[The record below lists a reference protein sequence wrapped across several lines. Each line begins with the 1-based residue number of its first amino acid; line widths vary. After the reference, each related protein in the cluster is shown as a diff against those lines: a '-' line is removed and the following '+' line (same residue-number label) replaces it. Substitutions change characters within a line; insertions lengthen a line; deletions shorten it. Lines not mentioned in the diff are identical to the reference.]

1 MSGFTFFAKPPA
13 QQPAGDSSQ
22 GDASVKLTEL
32 LEFVKSAV
40 GSMQTQVDSL
50 GSRMD
55 QVVSEFGARPVDPPT
70 KPDNE
75 PPVSKLQG
83 MSDED
88 LEQLS
93 RKDLLA
99 LQQQELTNVVTSAMK
114 DLLTPVHERLNGM
127 EQTTHQTRAQTEL
140 EKFVNAAVDGKPKY
154 PDWKDHFPS
163 MKEILSKTKGISI
176 FDAYTMAKAR
186 LKESD
191 PNKFA
196 EIEEK
201 HFPKTP
207 ASTPFSYGGQQ
218 TVSYSAPTKET
229 NMSLDDAMEATA
241 REFSE
246 LHGPM
251 PDLN

>member
-1 MSGFTFFAKPPA
+1 MSGFNFFGKPPA
-13 QQPAGDSSQ
+13 QQSAGDTNQNS
-22 GDASVKLTEL
+22 ASVKLDEL
-32 LEFVKSAV
+32 LTFVKSAV

-50 GSRMD
+50 GSRID
-55 QVVSEFGARPVDPPT
+55 QVVSEFGGRKVEPPT
-70 KPDNE
+70 KPEDE
-75 PPVSKLQG
+75 PQVSKLQS
-83 MSDED
+83 MSDEE

-93 RKDLLA
+93 RKELLA
-99 LQQQELTNVVTSAMK
+99 LQQQELTNVVTGAMK
-114 DLLTPVHERLNGM
+114 DLLTPVQERLNGM
-127 EQTTHQTRAQTEL
+127 EQTTYQTKAQTEF

-154 PDWKDHFPS
+154 PDWKDYFSS
-163 MKEILSKTKGISI
+163 MKDILSKTKGISI

-191 PNKFA
+191 PNKFT

-201 HFPKTP
+201 HFPKNP
-207 ASTPFSYGGQQ
+207 ASPVFSYGGQQ
-218 TVSYSAPTKET
+218 TVSHSAPTKET

-241 REFSE
+241 REFQE